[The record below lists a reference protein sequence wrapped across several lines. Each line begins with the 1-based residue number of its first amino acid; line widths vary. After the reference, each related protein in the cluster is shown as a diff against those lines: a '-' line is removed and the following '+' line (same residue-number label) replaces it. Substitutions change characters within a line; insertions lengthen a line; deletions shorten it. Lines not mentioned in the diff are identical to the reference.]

1 MTTQQAAD
9 IEGLKA
15 RIKATWT
22 TGDYARV
29 ARVTEFIA
37 DEFIDRRQLKRN
49 VRVLDVACGNGN
61 LCIPAAKAGAIV
73 IGIDIAPNL
82 LDEARS
88 RAVRENVNVRFEEGD
103 AERLPYE
110 TGTFDL
116 VVSMFGAMFAPRPDV
131 VASELVR
138 VCRPGGEIA
147 MANWTPTGFIGE
159 LFKVTGK
166 HVAPPAGV
174 PSPLLWGDEATAR
187 ERLSRRATDIRTT
200 RIPGKMKFPFS
211 IAETVEFYRL
221 YYGPTLRAF
230 AGLSEVAQAA
240 LRRDLEDLY
249 ALHNEATDGTT
260 CITAEYLEVVACR
273 T

>member
-22 TGDYARV
+22 AGDYAQI
-29 ARVTEFIA
+29 ARVTEQMA
-37 DEFIDRRQLKRN
+37 DNFIDRRELKPN
-49 VRVLDVACGNGN
+49 LRVLDVACGDGN
-61 LCIPAAKAGAIV
+61 LSIPAAKAGAIV
-73 IGIDIAPNL
+73 NGIDIAPNL
-82 LDEARS
+82 LDAARS
-88 RAVRENVNVRFEEGD
+88 RAVRDKVNVEFEEGD

-131 VASELVR
+131 VARELCR

-147 MANWTPTGFIGE
+147 MANWTPTGFVGE

-174 PSPLLWGDEATAR
+174 PSPLLWGDEATVR
-187 ERLSRRATDIRTT
+187 ERLGAHASEIRIT
-200 RIPGKMKFPFS
+200 RILEKLKFPFS

-230 AGLSEVAQAA
+230 AALSEGAQAA

-249 ALHNEATDGTT
+249 ALHNKATDGTT
-260 CITAEYLEVVACR
+260 SVTAEYLEVVAR
-273 T
+273 KT